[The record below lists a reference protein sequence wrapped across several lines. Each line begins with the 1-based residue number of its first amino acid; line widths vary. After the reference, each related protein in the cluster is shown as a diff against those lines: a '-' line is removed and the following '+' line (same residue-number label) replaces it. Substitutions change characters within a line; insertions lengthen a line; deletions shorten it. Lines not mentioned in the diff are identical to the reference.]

1 MRVLEHQIFLEEIRE
16 PSGEAGSVG
25 MSSISYAGLDLTKS
39 VSGSWKIRP
48 ELPTGDMLA
57 LLWSQCPGKTGF
69 WVMAS
74 VMCIKVREALSL
86 WVSIIFLS
94 AFHWPLLPL
103 QTQLWL
109 KMQFLIFHPVSLLL
123 TRFSTTMTFSFF
135 SLQILLFMIS
145 FLPPYFGYH
154 FLVIMELRGKTSKDT
169 VWKLQHLYHFSMSS
183 ENQDIFRKDNEFGAI
198 ELIPCNISTLRV
210 RSLAF
215 T

>member
-1 MRVLEHQIFLEEIRE
+1 MQVKEATVRTGHETTDWFQLGKGVHQGCILSPCLFNCYAEYIMRNPGLEDTQ
-16 PSGEAGSVG
+16 AGIK
-25 MSSISYAGLDLTKS
+25 ISKRNINNMRYAD
-39 VSGSWKIRP
+39 
-48 ELPTGDMLA
+48 D
-57 LLWSQCPGKTGF
+57 
-69 WVMAS
+69 
-74 VMCIKVREALSL
+74 
-86 WVSIIFLS
+86 
-94 AFHWPLLPL
+94 
-103 QTQLWL
+103 
-109 KMQFLIFHPVSLLL
+109 
-123 TRFSTTMTFSFF
+123 TTLMTFSFF